1 MIDALVLCT
10 LIAQT
15 PLPFPRV
22 GQPKPEAPPG
32 SAAPATDPQRVLP
45 PAAPPAPDAGPA
57 ISTEKPSV
65 DVLGV
70 QIYPGAA
77 FLASYDAGRGQ
88 RYYLF
93 GANAAFD
100 DIVSYYRTVL
110 KQKGELIYEQPLVQ
124 EFDIGRYREETM
136 AFPPSVTIKDYS
148 TGVTQGYLYVSPGQ
162 PARRFKT
169 IIQVVPASPGG

>member
-1 MIDALVLCT
+1 MIDVLVLCA

-15 PLPFPRV
+15 PQPFPRV
-22 GQPKPEAPPG
+22 GQPKPAPPP
-32 SAAPATDPQRVLP
+32 SSPPPATEPQRVLP
-45 PAAPPAPDAGPA
+45 PVAQPAGDTAS
-57 ISTEKPSV
+57 ISTEKPSA

-70 QIYPGAA
+70 QIYPGAE

-93 GANAAFD
+93 GTNAAFD

-110 KQKGELIYEQPLVQ
+110 KQKGDLIYEQPLIQ
-124 EFDIGRYREETM
+124 EFDTGKYREESM
-136 AFPPSVTIKDYS
+136 AFPPSVTVKDYS
-148 TGVTQGYLYVSPGQ
+148 TGTMQGYLSFSPGQ
-162 PARRFKT
+162 PPKRFKT